1 MRRHVAPEGNLSSPS
16 VAVASSKTS
25 MRNSPAISRSL
36 LPNAA
41 KEGME
46 DNAVARLKYAV
57 HAYAWTNSWSNDTLD
72 IIDHA
77 QTLGFD
83 IVEIPLMEI
92 DLVDPASI
100 RARAESAGMALC
112 TSTACS
118 DATDPTGETDEI
130 RAAALA
136 YLVQCI
142 DDTADMGAAL
152 FTGVTYSAIG
162 RKIDGMPGPEHWE
175 RAAGVLKSAARHAQT
190 RGVTLGIE
198 AINRYETFL
207 INTGEQAL
215 RLLEMIDE
223 PNVRVHLDAY
233 HMNIEETDFYTPT
246 KAAAPNLCHFH
257 LSESHRGAPGTGT
270 VDWDA
275 IYRALAD
282 AQYDGV
288 VGLESFESVS
298 PAMRAAT
305 CMWRQLA
312 DSSDQLLTDGLKFL
326 KALEA
331 KHYGA

>member
-1 MRRHVAPEGNLSSPS
+1 MSTLR
-16 VAVASSKTS
+16 
-25 MRNSPAISRSL
+25 
-36 LPNAA
+36 
-41 KEGME
+41 
-46 DNAVARLKYAV
+46 YAV
-57 HAYAWTNSWSNDTLD
+57 HAYAWTNSWSNDTLG

-77 QTLGFD
+77 REIGFD
-83 IVEIPLMEI
+83 TVEIPLMEI
-92 DLVDPASI
+92 DKVDPVAI
-100 RARAESAGMALC
+100 KERAEAAGMALC

-118 DATDPTGETDEI
+118 EATDPTGDTEEI

-136 YLVQCI
+136 YLTQCI
-142 DDTADMGAAL
+142 DDTADMGATV

-162 RKIDGMPGPEHWE
+162 RKIAGQPGPEYWD
-175 RAAGVLKSAARHAQT
+175 RAAAVLRQAARHARE

-207 INTGEQAL
+207 INTGEQA
-215 RLLEMIDE
+215 RLLLDMIDE
-223 PNVRVHLDAY
+223 PNVCIHLDAY

-246 KAAAPNLCHFH
+246 KAAAPNLCHYH
-257 LSESHRGAPGTGT
+257 LSESHRGTPGTGT

-282 AQYDGV
+282 AGYNGL

-312 DSSDQLLTDGLKFL
+312 DSSDQLLSDGLKYL
-326 KALEA
+326 KGLEA
-331 KHYGA
+331 KYYGAGQIVP